1 MLPHRDS
8 ASEFEIVRTI
18 AFVSQKGGSG
28 KSTLA
33 ANLAVRAAEAGEK
46 VIALDLDPQASLAAW
61 GDDRTADAPAV
72 DRLTGDKLTRIPEVL
87 AALARQGFTLA
98 ILDTPGAASSVT
110 NAAMRAA
117 DLCLIPARPTR
128 LDLRATKPTI
138 EALVALR
145 VAYSFVLSQC
155 PPTSRSTRAPEAA
168 AGLEMLGDVAPVM
181 IVQRA
186 DFQDA
191 IAAGQGV
198 TEYAGSGKAADE
210 IRALWDFVDRKTR
223 NRDGKAA

>member
-1 MLPHRDS
+1 M
-8 ASEFEIVRTI
+8 RTL

-28 KSTLA
+28 KSTLS
-33 ANLAVRAAEAGEK
+33 ANLAVRAAETGEK
-46 VIALDLDPQASLAAW
+46 VIALDLDPQGSLAAW
-61 GDDRTADAPAV
+61 GDDRTADSPTV
-72 DRLTGDKLTRIPEVL
+72 DKLIGDKLARLPEVL
-87 AALARQGFTLA
+87 AALSRQGFTLV
-98 ILDTPGAASSVT
+98 ILDCPGVASSVT

-145 VAYSFVLSQC
+145 RPYSFVLSQC
-155 PPTSRSTRAPEAA
+155 PPTRSNRAPEAA
-168 AGLEMLGDVAPVM
+168 AGLEMLGDVAPVH
-181 IVQRA
+181 IVHRA

-198 TEYAGSGKAADE
+198 TEYAGAGKAADE
-210 IRALWDFVDRKTR
+210 IRALWAFIDRKTGDR
-223 NRDGKAA
+223 HVETA

>member
-1 MLPHRDS
+1 M
-8 ASEFEIVRTI
+8 RTI

-33 ANLAVRAAEAGEK
+33 ANLAVRAAETGEK
-46 VIALDLDPQASLAAW
+46 VIALDLDPQGSLAAW
-61 GDDRTADAPAV
+61 GDDRAANDPAV
-72 DRLTGDKLTRIPEVL
+72 DRLTGDKLARLPEVL
-87 AALARQGFTLA
+87 AALSRQGFTIA
-98 ILDTPGAASSVT
+98 ILDCPGTASTVT

-138 EALVALR
+138 EALVALK
-145 VAYSFVLSQC
+145 VAYSFILSQC

-198 TEYAGSGKAADE
+198 TEYASAGKAADE
-210 IRALWDFVDRKTR
+210 IRALWAFVDRKTR
-223 NRDGKAA
+223 NRNGEAA